1 MATAILEAAQRAFA
15 DRGYDGASVEEIA
28 DAADVAIGSVYNHF
42 GSKEGLLWA
51 AAERA
56 LHADERYL
64 AAASMPG
71 LTPRQQIAASAQW
84 FFRLY
89 RDHPELFRL
98 LAFPHQ
104 PQSGPAAAV
113 AARVAARVAEE
124 NERLVDAIRRGIAAG
139 QLRDVP
145 PDETAAFLWAAWRG
159 ALALGWRP
167 DALHRPPDQL
177 ASLYAVGV
185 DVLTRGLLP

>member
-1 MATAILEAAQRAFA
+1 MAAAILEAAQQAFA
-15 DRGYDGASVEEIA
+15 ERGYDGASVEEIA

-56 LHADERYL
+56 LHTDERYM
-64 AAASMPG
+64 AAAYMPG
-71 LTPRQQIAASAQW
+71 LTPRQQIAATAQW
-84 FFRLY
+84 FFRFY

-104 PQSGPAAAV
+104 PQSGPAAVIAE
-113 AARVAARVAEE
+113 RVAARVADQ
-124 NERLVDAIRRGIAAG
+124 NERLVDAIRQGIAAG

-145 PDETAAFLWAAWRG
+145 PDEAAAFLWAAWRG
-159 ALALGWRP
+159 VLALGWRP
-167 DALHRPPDQL
+167 DALHREPDEL
-177 ASLYAVGV
+177 ASLFAVGV
-185 DVLTRGLLP
+185 DVLTHGLLP